1 MPRHQKLIHARTLDE
16 IVNYLVYR
24 SARILRYKF
33 QKDMQAVGLDMT
45 QEQYFILFKLWRK
58 DGLYQAELADGLLGD
73 SPNITRILDGME
85 RKKMVGRRSD
95 PEDRRKFRIFL
106 AEEGRRIHRLY
117 LRHAHRA
124 RLEDYSGLTDND
136 LLELKRILN
145 RIENNIMGNRRLGL
159 RPVLFRSTPNFKKH
173 RFNDREEK

>member
-1 MPRHQKLIHARTLDE
+1 MATIIIATNKSGRRKLIHAQALDQ

-58 DGLYQAELADGLLGD
+58 DGQYQAELADDFLGD

-85 RKKMVGRRSD
+85 RKKMVERRGD
-95 PEDRRKFRIFL
+95 PGIDANSAFSSPT
-106 AEEGRRIHRLY
+106 
-117 LRHAHRA
+117 RA
-124 RLEDYSGLTDND
+124 PNPPALSEACSQGTPGGLQ
-136 LLELKRILN
+136 
-145 RIENNIMGNRRLGL
+145 
-159 RPVLFRSTPNFKKH
+159 RPSTI
-173 RFNDREEK
+173 RTCGS